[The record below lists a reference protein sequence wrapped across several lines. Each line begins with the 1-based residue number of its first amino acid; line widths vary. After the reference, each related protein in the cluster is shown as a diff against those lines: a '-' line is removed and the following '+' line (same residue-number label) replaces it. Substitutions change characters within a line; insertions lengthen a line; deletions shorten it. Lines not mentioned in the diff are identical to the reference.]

1 MCVAHEHGGDKS
13 GIRKTRKLADASYV
27 IQLTALKK
35 CCNITKSRCRKSKVH
50 FTYVYTC
57 IQIRKVYFMNV
68 RRQKKSK
75 ELKRCLNILQNVSV
89 WR

>member
-35 CCNITKSRCRKSKVH
+35 CCNITKVVVGKVKYILRACILAYKCEKCILLMSVGKRKARS
-50 FTYVYTC
+50 
-57 IQIRKVYFMNV
+57 
-68 RRQKKSK
+68 
-75 ELKRCLNILQNVSV
+75 
-89 WR
+89 

>member
-35 CCNITKSRCRKSKVH
+35 CCNITKVIVGNLKYIRC
-50 FTYVYTC
+50 TC
-57 IQIRKVYFMNV
+57 ILVYKY
-68 RRQKKSK
+68 KK
-75 ELKRCLNILQNVSV
+75 CIL
-89 WR
+89 